1 MSNLAVEGNQQAAS
15 DSTGNTQAASDS
27 TGNTQAAASDA
38 NNPEEESKQAAGG
51 SIYRSMG
58 MVANKNTVQNLES
71 RKETWNSLSV
81 PESIEAGL
89 AKLHYFKPSII

>member
-1 MSNLAVEGNQQAAS
+1 MSNLAVEGNQQAA
-15 DSTGNTQAASDS
+15 ADS

-38 NNPEEESKQAAGG
+38 NNPEEESKQDAG

-81 PESIEAGL
+81 PENIEAGL